1 MAEVPVGII
10 TRQNPKLRFRGD
22 YFKEQKQLQSS
33 VAGSALQSD
42 AIYWKF
48 YLAVAICLGI
58 TVLIHVQ
65 VRKPKYLEKNTV
77 I

>member
-1 MAEVPVGII
+1 MVPLGII
-10 TRQNPKLRFRGD
+10 TRQNPKLHFRGD
-22 YFKEQKQLQSS
+22 YFKEQKQLESS

-48 YLAVAICLGI
+48 YLVVAVCLGI
-58 TVLIHVQ
+58 IVLIHVQ
-65 VRKPKYLEKNTV
+65 VKKPRYLEKNSV

>member
-1 MAEVPVGII
+1 MVPLGII
-10 TRQNPKLRFRGD
+10 TRQNPELRFRGD

-33 VAGSALQSD
+33 VAGTAVKSD
-42 AIYWKF
+42 AIFWMF
-48 YLAVAICLGI
+48 CLAVAVCLGI

-65 VRKPKYLEKNTV
+65 VKKPRYLGENTV

>member
-1 MAEVPVGII
+1 MVPRGII
-10 TRQNPKLRFRGD
+10 TSQNPELHFRGD

-33 VAGSALQSD
+33 VAGSAVKSD
-42 AIYWKF
+42 AIFWKF
-48 YLAVAICLGI
+48 CLAVAVCLGI

-65 VRKPKYLEKNTV
+65 VKKLKYLDKNAV